1 MQRTLTKPL
10 LLFALAL
17 TFSFPTLA
25 ATYTPD
31 QIRSAIKQAGGPEKF
46 ASTIAANTAK
56 LAGTRIDDQTELT
69 GAAALGKTIVYY
81 VRTFNHSKSDIK
93 NLQKTKADIA
103 GRNAPSVCTAPTAT
117 ILINEYDVE
126 YKYMVYSKSREYL
139 FEYSYNKLTCISGH
153 KW

>member
-1 MQRTLTKPL
+1 MPATHTNLP

-17 TFSFPTLA
+17 SISIPSLA

-31 QIRSAIKQAGGPEKF
+31 QIRLAIKQAGGPEKF
-46 ASTIAANTAK
+46 ASTIASNTAK
-56 LAGTRIDDQTELT
+56 LAGTRIDDQTELA
-69 GAAALGKTIVYY
+69 GAAAMGKTIVYY

-93 NLQKTKADIA
+93 NIQKTLSDIA

-126 YKYMVYSKSREYL
+126 YKYMVYSKSKEYL
-139 FEYSYNKLTCISGH
+139 FEYVYNKQTCRSGH